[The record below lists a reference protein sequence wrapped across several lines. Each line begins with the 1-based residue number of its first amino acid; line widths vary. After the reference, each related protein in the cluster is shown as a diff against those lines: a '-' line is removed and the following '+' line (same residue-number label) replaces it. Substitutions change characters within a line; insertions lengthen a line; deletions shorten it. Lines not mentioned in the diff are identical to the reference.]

1 MEKEIVKLSEYIKEL
16 EHLRFT
22 QMMNP
27 VSHLGSGMHFGEL
40 ALHKDSQNPNQKV
53 LRAASVFC
61 LTNCILATMTKDDYQ
76 KIIHL
81 ADERR

>member
-1 MEKEIVKLSEYIKEL
+1 MEKEILKLAEYIKEL

-40 ALHKDSQNPNQKV
+40 ALHKDSQNPN
-53 LRAASVFC
+53 
-61 LTNCILATMTKDDYQ
+61 
-76 KIIHL
+76 
-81 ADERR
+81 